1 MHSKAVVLSKNSQ
14 MFVTNRLYLKKNN
27 QIQFIASF
35 SLFWLILNI
44 VSCILMHCKHCN
56 VFLACITHLRNSFL
70 YFWNTTLTILNLLFN
85 RLIKKRKKLLK
96 LSLICLITFSQ
107 SICIFKKHLRVIIVI
122 FLENSIQA
130 NYC

>member
-56 VFLACITHLRNSFL
+56 TFFCVHFPIWENNVL
-70 YFWNTTLTILNLLFN
+70 YFWNTTVTNFNLFFN
-85 RLIKKRKKLLK
+85 RLIKRRKQITQIIIDIPNYIFSVYLHFFKKLAGNNCH
-96 LSLICLITFSQ
+96 LSWEQHPS
-107 SICIFKKHLRVIIVI
+107 
-122 FLENSIQA
+122 
-130 NYC
+130 